1 MSQRSKHLFILGLLL
16 TGLLALQAPEP
27 QEAIKAWS
35 DWFRAGIARL
45 PR

>member
-1 MSQRSKHLFILGLLL
+1 MNRRSKHLFLLGLFL

-27 QEAIKAWS
+27 AEALKTWS
-35 DWFRAGIARL
+35 EWFRAGIARF